1 MDRAEDYP
9 DTLTTLTLTQAERVV
24 LGRCITMA
32 AAMIDALGDD
42 TRDLMSLWSRVHPD
56 GFDA

>member
-1 MDRAEDYP
+1 MPDDK
-9 DTLTTLTLTQAERVV
+9 DTLTTLTLTQHERVV

-32 AAMIDALGDD
+32 AAMVDALGDD
-42 TRDLMSLWSRVHPD
+42 TRDLMKLWDRVHPD